1 MFNKHSKLLKSK
13 LQNILIS
20 TIQILNYFIKKLC
33 NIYFIIDNELY
44 IISLILAQYAF
55 SDN

>member
-1 MFNKHSKLLKSK
+1 MLNKHSKLLKSK

>member
-1 MFNKHSKLLKSK
+1 MLNKHSKLLKSK

-44 IISLILAQYAF
+44 IISLTLAQYAF